1 MTKYKLKAANSCN
14 WHISFSVAGRNFGQL
29 FCAASFDSASSRC
42 NFSGWKRSAADCNGY
57 GKNPHIIEI
66 TGEDGAWNR
75 VWISEDS
82 VKMESASCP
91 DGLCV
96 HQGAISDGLLPIVCL
111 PNKVQIQIVEDT
123 GESSETEEFDA
134 KVG

>member
-1 MTKYKLKAANSCN
+1 MPYKKLVYANQIETFFTFFQFSELFQKLLNANPFLKKETVQRIAMDT
-14 WHISFSVAGRNFGQL
+14 V
-29 FCAASFDSASSRC
+29 
-42 NFSGWKRSAADCNGY
+42 
-57 GKNPHIIEI
+57 KNPHIIEI

-111 PNKVQIQIVEDT
+111 PNKVQIQIVEDNNE
-123 GESSETEEFDA
+123 ESSETEEFDA

>member
-1 MTKYKLKAANSCN
+1 MGANDKNTNSKTANSCN

-29 FCAASFDSASSRC
+29 FCAVVVISQDGKEVQRIAMDTV
-42 NFSGWKRSAADCNGY
+42 
-57 GKNPHIIEI
+57 KNPHIIEI

-111 PNKVQIQIVEDT
+111 PNKVQIQIVEDNHE
-123 GESSETEEFDA
+123 ESSETEEFDA

>member
-1 MTKYKLKAANSCN
+1 MGANDKNTNSKTANSCN
-14 WHISFSVAGRNFGQL
+14 WHISFFVAGRNFGQL

-42 NFSGWKRSAADCNGY
+42 HFSGWKRSAAY
-57 GKNPHIIEI
+57 
-66 TGEDGAWNR
+66 R

-96 HQGAISDGLLPIVCL
+96 HQGAISDGLLPIGCL
-111 PNKVQIQIVEDT
+111 PNKVQIQIVEDNHE
-123 GESSETEEFDA
+123 ESSETEEFDA